1 MGNNNSNN
9 RQQSMTRLISTTRL
23 SSSWP
28 PTFGV
33 APPWVLKLNY
43 KIAGSRVGSHFS
55 VASPPPTSLATLPS
69 LSLSLSFS
77 LLQATQV
84 AAETA

>member
-1 MGNNNSNN
+1 
-9 RQQSMTRLISTTRL
+9 MTRLISTTRPPL
-23 SSSWP
+23 SWP

-55 VASPPPTSLATLPS
+55 VAPPPPTSLATLPS
-69 LSLSLSFS
+69 LSLSLSLFFKQLK
-77 LLQATQV
+77 LLLLLRLHEKLLLRV
-84 AAETA
+84 